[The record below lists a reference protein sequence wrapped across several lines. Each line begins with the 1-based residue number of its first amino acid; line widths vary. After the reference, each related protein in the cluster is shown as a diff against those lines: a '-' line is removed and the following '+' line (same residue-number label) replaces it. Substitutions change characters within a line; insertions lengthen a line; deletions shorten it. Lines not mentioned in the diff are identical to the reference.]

1 MQSLD
6 KVRELVLSKYKDQHQ
21 NRLNHILGVVE
32 MASYLSYIYNINKD
46 KAMIAAYMHDYC
58 KYDDINEIKKLLS
71 NEEISEC
78 EKYPFVQSEVLCKT
92 MDALRASW
100 NFVYPFEN

>member
-58 KYDDINEIKKLLS
+58 KYDDYNDAKNVLS
-71 NEEISEC
+71 KEDIEEC
-78 EKYPFVQSEVLCKT
+78 EEYPFLYHAYMSAEAYKNIIGDDEEEE
-92 MDALRASW
+92 M
-100 NFVYPFEN
+100 